1 MQVARPHGGSDPLLG
16 KAGEKMR
23 TIGLGF
29 GLLAPL
35 LAGGCNGLID
45 PDPYLGTI
53 DPSGFDAAVRFA
65 TVATDATKACLI
77 PRRALKTAGTGGLD
91 SGTWIYLGG
100 LSPTQLDI
108 SNATDVSKALPAT
121 AYKIDGC
128 TAPEGRGDDH
138 QFDPRLDNYRRDVQY
153 PVLSNGTVPML
164 AGASAE
170 PTSLRT
176 YKPWHIVASARL
188 TGSVRDRM
196 GCNDVKS
203 ERSLIERAGWDRQ
216 SKQFPDGGPRD
227 IEINFPTRAQVQSG
241 KLAFKDWPMVSVAVP
256 IGTSTEPGLACPFVT
271 GGGARF
277 PRFPGDPDATF
288 QFPAQSW
295 LRGLLG
301 GYLDGGDVPVT
312 TDPTKCPALVATTKQ
327 CSMAMACDTAAG
339 EVCTATGTATGTC
352 LSPVP
357 VCPLVNDLYVSTAEA
372 PMPTD
377 TNLNDPLPSAKVTLK
392 DKMDPTKTRVA
403 DALAIF
409 AAVPGQPGYSPVCRV
424 HYFDPTKL
432 TCGRQ
437 EAETVAPRPLCT
449 AAEIAATP
457 TALVATRD
465 VFVHCL
471 FPSAAA
477 PSS

>member
-1 MQVARPHGGSDPLLG
+1 MQVARPHGGFDPLLG

-23 TIGLGF
+23 KIGLGF

-35 LAGGCNGLID
+35 LAGGCSGLIE
-45 PDPYLGTI
+45 PDPYLGTV
-53 DPSGFDAAVRFA
+53 DPAGFDAAVRFA

-77 PRRALKTAGTGGLD
+77 PRRALKTAGSGVVDG
-91 SGTWIYLGG
+91 GTWIYLGG
-100 LSPTQLDI
+100 LSPAQLDI

-121 AYKIDGC
+121 AYQLEGC
-128 TAPEGRGDDH
+128 NRPEGRGDDH
-138 QFDPRLDNYRRDVQY
+138 QFDPRLDNYRRDVQF
-153 PVLSNGTVPML
+153 PLLSNGTVPML
-164 AGASAE
+164 AGTSAE
-170 PTSLRT
+170 PTALRT
-176 YKPWHIVASARL
+176 YKPWHIVVPARL
-188 TGSVRDRM
+188 GSSVRDRM

-216 SKQFPDGGPRD
+216 SKMFPDGGPRD
-227 IEINFPTRAQVQSG
+227 IEIDFPTRAQVQSG
-241 KLAFKDWPMVSVAVP
+241 KLGFKDWPMVSVAVP

-271 GGGARF
+271 NGGAKF
-277 PRFPGDPDATF
+277 PHFPGDPNATF

-312 TDPTKCPALVATTKQ
+312 TDPTKCPALLTTTKQ
-327 CSMAMACDTAAG
+327 CSMTMPCEAPG
-339 EVCTATGTATGTC
+339 EVCSATGTGTGTC

-357 VCPLVNDLYVSTAEA
+357 VCPLINDLYVSTAEA

-377 TNLNDPLPSAKVTLK
+377 TNLNDPLPSGKVTLK
-392 DKMDPTKTRVA
+392 DRMDPSKTRIA

-424 HYFDPTKL
+424 HYFEPAKL

-437 EAETVAPRPLCT
+437 EADAVAPRPLCT

-471 FPSAAA
+471 FQSAPA
-477 PSS
+477 PKS

>member
-1 MQVARPHGGSDPLLG
+1 MQVVWPHSGSGPLPG

-23 TIGLGF
+23 TIGLGL
-29 GLLAPL
+29 GLLVPL
-35 LAGGCNGLID
+35 LSGGCNGLID
-45 PDPYLGTI
+45 PDPYLGTV

-65 TVATDATKACLI
+65 TVSTDATKACLI
-77 PRRALKTAGTGGLD
+77 PRRAFKTASAGGLD
-91 SGTWIYLGG
+91 STTWVYLGG
-100 LSPTQLDI
+100 LTPTQLDI

-121 AYKIDGC
+121 AYRISGC

-153 PVLSNGTVPML
+153 PVLSSGTVPLL

-176 YKPWHIVASARL
+176 YKPWHIVVPARI
-188 TGSVRDRM
+188 TSSVRDRM

-227 IEINFPTRAQVQSG
+227 IEIDFPTRAQVQSG
-241 KLAFKDWPMVSVAVP
+241 MLGFKDWPMVSVAVP
-256 IGTSTEPGLACPFVT
+256 VGTSTDPGLSCPFVT

-277 PRFPGDPDATF
+277 PLFPGDPNATF

-301 GYLDGGDVPVT
+301 GYLDGGDLPVT
-312 TDPTKCPALVATTKQ
+312 TDRTKCPALVPTTKP
-327 CSMAMACDTAAG
+327 CSMTVACDTAAG
-339 EVCTATGTATGTC
+339 EVCAATGTC
-352 LSPVP
+352 LAPLP
-357 VCPLVNDLYVSTAEA
+357 ICPQVNDLYVSTAEV

-377 TNLNDPLPSAKVTLK
+377 SNLNDPLPAGKVTLK
-392 DKMDPTKTRVA
+392 DRVDPTKTRVA
-403 DALAIF
+403 DLLAIF

-424 HYFDPTKL
+424 HYFDPSKL

-457 TALVATRD
+457 GALVATRE

-471 FPSAAA
+471 FQSAPPPA
-477 PSS
+477 SS